1 MAIYLID
8 LEESH
13 VILRCEVYS
22 HYSLYRIEYIY
33 IHTYTSE
40 NIDTVCV
47 LKFPETLTNSS
58 EATYLID
65 SEEPHVILRCE
76 VYSHHDLS

>member
-1 MAIYLID
+1 M
-8 LEESH
+8 
-13 VILRCEVYS
+13 ILRCEVYS

-47 LKFPETLTNSS
+47 SQSPETLTSS
-58 EATYLID
+58 FMAIYLID
-65 SEEPHVILRCE
+65 LEGTHVILGCK
-76 VYSHHDLS
+76 VLGHHDLS